1 MWDAE
6 KDDDA
11 SLDRRLDSIIR
22 EIGERGKA
30 MVAEPPGLL
39 GSSATVHAHAAA
51 PAQAPAPAPAPAFAP
66 APAPAAM
73 TPASA
78 KMAPAVSSRRR
89 APALAAAA
97 SIPAASIPPHAQTG
111 DASELARERDELAQQ
126 LQELSAQM
134 ASMELSAT
142 QAQTP
147 MISPTQQLSEAFM
160 LERAD
165 RLDRAERAE
174 RAERQATLA
183 ERQAERERAD
193 RSEARLVA
201 AFSVATCTCGLGAAV
216 IGAALLRGRSRG
228 V

>member
-51 PAQAPAPAPAPAFAP
+51 PAPAPAPAPAFAP
-66 APAPAAM
+66 APAPAA
-73 TPASA
+73 TAPASA
-78 KMAPAVSSRRR
+78 KMAPAVRSRRR
-89 APALAAAA
+89 TPALAAAA
-97 SIPAASIPPHAQTG
+97 SIPAASIPARAQTG
-111 DASELARERDELAQQ
+111 DVSELARERDELAQQ

-147 MISPTQQLSEAFM
+147 MISPTQLSEAFM

-165 RLDRAERAE
+165 RLDRRAERAE

-183 ERQAERERAD
+183 ERQTERERAD

-216 IGAALLRGRSRG
+216 IGAALLRGRG

>member
-1 MWDAE
+1 
-6 KDDDA
+6 
-11 SLDRRLDSIIR
+11 L
-22 EIGERGKA
+22 
-30 MVAEPPGLL
+30 
-39 GSSATVHAHAAA
+39 
-51 PAQAPAPAPAPAFAP
+51 
-66 APAPAAM
+66 
-73 TPASA
+73 
-78 KMAPAVSSRRR
+78 
-89 APALAAAA
+89 
-97 SIPAASIPPHAQTG
+97 
-111 DASELARERDELAQQ
+111 ELARERDELAQQ

-147 MISPTQQLSEAFM
+147 MISPTQLSEAFM

-165 RLDRAERAE
+165 RLDRRAERAE

-183 ERQAERERAD
+183 ERQTERERAD

-216 IGAALLRGRSRG
+216 IGAALLRGRG